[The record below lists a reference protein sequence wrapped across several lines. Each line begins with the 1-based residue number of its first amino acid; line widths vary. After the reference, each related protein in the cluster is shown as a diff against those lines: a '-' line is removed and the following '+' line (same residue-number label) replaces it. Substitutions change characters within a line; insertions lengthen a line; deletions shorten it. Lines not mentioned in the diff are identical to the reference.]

1 MYYLINRYTGQQI
14 QPHISREYGLRI
26 LAEKQAQ
33 RESLPLGMR
42 VDVVEISRSSRL
54 RLENQTREETL
65 HANKDHKRE
74 EGMSSLNGRIRPSS
88 ISNDC
93 S

>member
-14 QPHISREYGLRI
+14 QLHISKEYGLRV

-65 HANKDHKRE
+65 HANKDHKGE

-88 ISNDC
+88 VSNDC